1 MVMDHPHERRAG
13 GVSPLIIDR
22 DYYSTVRGQC
32 GMRAGG
38 VSPLMIVRLA
48 HHNRRLQSGVGCP
61 TTGSKKSVSPTP
73 PGPPFVRGGVLLAP
87 LLLLLAL
94 IGCQTVVDPG
104 RSQGVIT
111 APPSGPLLIPPQ
123 VPATNQ
129 PDPSGV
135 IRQPVSAVLQ
145 LPQTTAAEAKYHT
158 VSQGETWS
166 SISQKYQL
174 SVQDLTNSNGLDPAT
189 PLQPGQMVYLPS
201 N

>member
-1 MVMDHPHERRAG
+1 MVMDHPQPL
-13 GVSPLIIDR
+13 SPR
-22 DYYSTVRGQC
+22 VRWARGDEF
-32 GMRAGG
+32 GEI
-38 VSPLMIVRLA
+38 SHLL
-48 HHNRRLQSGVGCP
+48 
-61 TTGSKKSVSPTP
+61 SVSPIHSPRIGRQSEGSRT
-73 PGPPFVRGGVLLAP
+73 LAAFATC
-87 LLLLLAL
+87 LLLTL

-111 APPSGPLLIPPQ
+111 APHSGPLLIPPQ
-123 VPATNQ
+123 VPVTNQ

-145 LPQTTAAEAKYHT
+145 LPQTEAAEAKYHT

-166 SISQKYQL
+166 SISRKYQL

-189 PLQPGQMVYLPS
+189 PLQAGQMVYLPS